1 MCMNFY
7 REQHLKKSGSNL
19 RLQTV
24 KPFAL
29 DLKSNVKTLYQI
41 CLTQKGSEYIYELGE
56 QGIVDLQKD
65 MQHKNWEF
73 KFYSESYLGL
83 LPEKTALRNFYEEV
97 GEEPVYVCIYI
108 YIYIYIYI
116 HTHTH
121 IYLARKY
128 V

>member
-41 CLTQKGSEYIYELGE
+41 CLTQKRSEYIYELGK

-65 MQHKNWEF
+65 MQHKNCEF
-73 KFYSESYLGL
+73 KFYSESYVGL
-83 LPEKTALRNFYEEV
+83 LPEKTALRNCYEEV
-97 GEEPVYVCIYI
+97 GEEPVCVCVCVCAYVCIYI
-108 YIYIYIYI
+108 FG
-116 HTHTH
+116 
-121 IYLARKY
+121 
-128 V
+128 